1 MKFSLA
7 NTASHLTKQQFY
19 IEHKNKKFQMF
30 SYQQLLRNIIL
41 KLLMRGERKRN
52 FQLYF
57 TIYLLSLIGRKSL
70 INIAVMQSYRQLI
83 VLFLSLRFLLLKKA
97 RIWQLLNLTD
107 PEKCNPQVKMLSG
120 LFKETGQHS
129 NNNIIRNTDFLLSK
143 HKTRVENIPWVGA
156 NKKKIWLDNV

>member
-57 TIYLLSLIGRKSL
+57 TIYLLSLIGKKSL

-97 RIWQLLNLTD
+97 RILD
-107 PEKCNPQVKMLSG
+107 
-120 LFKETGQHS
+120 HS
-129 NNNIIRNTDFLLSK
+129 F
-143 HKTRVENIPWVGA
+143 
-156 NKKKIWLDNV
+156 